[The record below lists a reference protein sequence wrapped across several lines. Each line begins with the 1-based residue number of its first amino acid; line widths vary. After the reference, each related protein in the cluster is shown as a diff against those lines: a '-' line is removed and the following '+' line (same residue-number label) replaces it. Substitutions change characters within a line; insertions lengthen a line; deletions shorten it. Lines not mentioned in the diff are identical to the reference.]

1 MTIKEKLVHEIED
14 LPEPVIDEVMDFV
27 QFLKRKKGLS
37 PSEPMLLSEET
48 LKKEWMNDA
57 EDEAWRNL

>member
-1 MTIKEKLVHEIED
+1 MTTKEKLVHEIED
-14 LPEPVIDEVMDFV
+14 LPDPVVDEVMDFV

-37 PSEPMLLSEET
+37 PSEPMLLSEEA